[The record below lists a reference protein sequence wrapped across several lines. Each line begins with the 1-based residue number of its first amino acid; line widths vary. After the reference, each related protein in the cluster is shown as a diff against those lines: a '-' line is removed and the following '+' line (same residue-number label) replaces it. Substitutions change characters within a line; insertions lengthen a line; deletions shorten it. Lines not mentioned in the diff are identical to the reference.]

1 MRVPSHSNP
10 TLGYVFA
17 SILPMLGLIFIY
29 SVSRH
34 QGRYAG
40 FYVKQSVR
48 KTGLMKSQGTHATS
62 TFLVSPRYTNEED
75 ALPTLQTESLT
86 AQREF
91 CEKIR
96 GVHEELLSNI
106 SVSWSNKHTEN
117 MWDLSMLE
125 DLTAAFGNES
135 RAVLQKI
142 DGVVGATGSQG
153 TFSIYIFDDQNG
165 QSDVVSSS
173 LKDAKTWG
181 RHEIDRLI
189 LQLKL
194 FAERKN
200 LKRSETYFIDIG
212 SNLGY
217 FSA

>member
-17 SILPMLGLIFIY
+17 SILLMLGLISIY

-34 QGRYAG
+34 QGRYTG
-40 FYVKQSVR
+40 FYITQTAR
-48 KTGLMKSQGTHATS
+48 KTGIVTSQRAGP
-62 TFLVSPRYTNEED
+62 TFLVSPRYAYEKD

-86 AQREF
+86 VQREF
-91 CEKIR
+91 CERIR
-96 GVHEELLSNI
+96 GVQEELPSNI

-117 MWDLSMLE
+117 MWDLSVLE
-125 DLTAAFGNES
+125 DFTTASEDES
-135 RAVLQKI
+135 RAVLQKV